1 MPARV
6 NFDEI
11 IVFLAECCMT
21 IKKCDLLMASFRF
34 TELNCDEIKEVIIF
48 VRA

>member
-11 IVFLAECCMT
+11 IVFLAVLHDY
-21 IKKCDLLMASFRF
+21 KKCDLLMASFRF